1 MARQQGVWDVC
12 RAACHFCLLYDSVKV
27 KKPARLKRG
36 RPSAT
41 PGHPAPVPVVTV
53 GSSGAAQGGGW
64 LPSSVPGLGTSPACR
79 SLEEGGLGDSE
90 HVGTGQGPRGARDWV
105 WKVERGLHTSKT
117 KNQLPGI
124 SWRLAVA
131 ALPPGTPG
139 CPCSA
144 KSHLAETPPAWA
156 AQLP

>member
-41 PGHPAPVPVVTV
+41 PGHPAPVPVVTM
-53 GSSGAAQGGGW
+53 GSLGAAQGGGW

-90 HVGTGQGPRGARDWV
+90 HVGTGQGPRGAWDWV

-117 KNQLPGI
+117 KSQLPGI

-131 ALPPGTPG
+131 ALPRG
-139 CPCSA
+139 
-144 KSHLAETPPAWA
+144 HLAAPARPSLTWQRPLPPWA